1 MKLKLLL
8 KERKLRTINC
18 KKVKKISNN
27 ETTDT
32 ARSSTPSI
40 KFIDFILGINLF
52 VSIILS
58 TLVT

>member
-8 KERKLRTINC
+8 KERKLRMINC
-18 KKVKKISNN
+18 KKVKKIPNN

-32 ARSSTPSI
+32 GRSSTPSI

-52 VSIILS
+52 MSIILS

>member
-8 KERKLRTINC
+8 KERKLRMINC
-18 KKVKKISNN
+18 KKVKKIPNN